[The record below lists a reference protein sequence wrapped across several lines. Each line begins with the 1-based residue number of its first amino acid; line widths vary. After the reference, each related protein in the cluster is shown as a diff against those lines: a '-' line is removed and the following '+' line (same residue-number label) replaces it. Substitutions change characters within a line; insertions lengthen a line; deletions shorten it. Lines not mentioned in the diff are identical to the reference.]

1 MAEENGLCNSGT
13 DAASEQRQDV
23 LSVLDAKGGVSR
35 EQLFELQQTMLGMPQ
50 LECPVKHH
58 FAPGLYAREIFIPA
72 GSCVIGKIHRHSHV
86 NTISQGRCRVVTEFG
101 SESLEAPVS
110 FVSQVGTKR
119 AVYAETDVIWTTYH
133 PTVVCD
139 IETDLEK
146 IEREVIAEDY
156 EALSA
161 SSYITMKESIQ

>member
-13 DAASEQRQDV
+13 DAASNKRQDV
-23 LSVLDAKGGVSR
+23 LLVFDQPQVTRDQIVALQEVMMGY
-35 EQLFELQQTMLGMPQ
+35 EQV
-50 LECPVKHH
+50 ECPVKHY
-58 FAPGLYAREIFIPA
+58 FAPGLYAREITMPA
-72 GSCVIGKIHRHSHV
+72 GACVVGKIHKHAHV

-101 SESLEAPVS
+101 SEILEAPVS

-139 IETDLEK
+139 IETDLAK

-156 EALSA
+156 ESLSA
-161 SSYITMKESIQ
+161 PSYIAMKESIQ